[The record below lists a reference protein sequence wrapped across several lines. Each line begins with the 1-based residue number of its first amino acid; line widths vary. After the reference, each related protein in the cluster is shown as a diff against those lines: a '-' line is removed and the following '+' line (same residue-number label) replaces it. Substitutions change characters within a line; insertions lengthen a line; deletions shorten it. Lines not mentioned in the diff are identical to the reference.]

1 MSTMQSR
8 LDIVFS
14 TVLVVSDPLL
24 KQKQTITFSDY
35 GNEVQAGQGIARAI
49 KDGLVK
55 REELFV
61 VTKIWN
67 TFHDR
72 ERVEPICRRQ
82 LKDWGLEYFDLFIMH
97 FRTSLSIAT

>member
-97 FRTSLSIAT
+97 FRKSLSIAT

>member
-1 MSTMQSR
+1 MTC
-8 LDIVFS
+8 
-14 TVLVVSDPLL
+14 
-24 KQKQTITFSDY
+24 SDY
-35 GNEVQAGQGIARAI
+35 GNEIQAGQGIARAI

-61 VTKIWN
+61 VTKLWN

-97 FRTSLSIAT
+97 FRKSFSIIAHTSH